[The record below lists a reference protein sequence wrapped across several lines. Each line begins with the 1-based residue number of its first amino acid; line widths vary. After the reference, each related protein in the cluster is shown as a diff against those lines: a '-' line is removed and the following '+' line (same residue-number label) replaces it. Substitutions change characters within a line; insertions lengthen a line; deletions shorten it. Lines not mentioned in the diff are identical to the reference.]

1 MDLEE
6 HEMPRCLVTGG
17 GGFIGS
23 HLVDALLGAGH
34 EVCILENFSTGRRE
48 NLVSWAGRAELI
60 EGSVTDPAALRRAAA
75 GAGWVFHL
83 AALPSVPRSV
93 EDPVSTHEACAT
105 GTLHVLNAARQAGAQ
120 RVVYAASSSA
130 YGDTPGSVRRES
142 DAVSPMSPYAVA
154 KLTGEHY
161 CRAFT
166 AVYGLETVRLRFFN
180 IFGPRQNP
188 DSPYSGVIPLFIKAM
203 SSGRRPVIYG
213 DGLQSRDFTYVENAV
228 SAVLSSAEAPAA
240 VGKVYNVG
248 NGGTV
253 SLLEL
258 VAELNRL
265 LGTQLQPEHAPP
277 RQGDVRHSQ
286 ADISQAAREL
296 GYAPRVSFAEGLRR
310 TFEFYRRGHSP
321 PS

>member
-1 MDLEE
+1 
-6 HEMPRCLVTGG
+6 MPRCLVTGG

-23 HLVDALLGAGH
+23 HLVDALLRAGH
-34 EVCILENFSTGRRE
+34 EVCILDNFSTGRRE
-48 NLVSWAGRAELI
+48 NLLSAGRRAELI
-60 EGSVTDPAALRRAAA
+60 EGSVTDPHIVYRAAA
-75 GAGWVFHL
+75 GARWIFHI

-105 GTLHVLNAARQAGAQ
+105 GTLHVLNSARLAGVK

-130 YGDTPGSVRRES
+130 YGDTPGTVRHET
-142 DAVSPMSPYAVA
+142 DAVSPLSPYAVA

-203 SSGRRPVIYG
+203 ASGRRPVIYG
-213 DGLQSRDFTYVENAV
+213 DGHQSRDFTYVDNAV
-228 SAVLSSAEAPAA
+228 AAVISSAEAPAA
-240 VGKVYNVG
+240 VGKIYNVG

-253 SLLEL
+253 SLLDL
-258 VAELNRL
+258 VGELNRL
-265 LGTQLQPEHAPP
+265 LGTNLQPEHAPP

-286 ADISQAAREL
+286 ADISQAAHDL
-296 GYAPRVSFAEGLRR
+296 GYTPRVSFAEGLHR
-310 TFEFYRRGHSP
+310 TLESYRKGQSLR
-321 PS
+321 